1 LAAGALTRVP
11 RYFFHVHDSVD
22 LLDNDGTE
30 LAGPDEA
37 RVQAVVTAGELLRDV
52 GGRFWN
58 SPEWRLCGRPLIG
71 IKHRL
76 VLAHIASGE
85 DGAHAFRACWR
96 ASSARPSGRRGHGR
110 AAVRALVLTAAHK
123 PGF

>member
-1 LAAGALTRVP
+1 MP

-37 RVQAVVTAGELLRDV
+37 RVQAVVTAGELLKDV

-58 SPEWRLCGRPLIG
+58 SPEWAPVG
-71 IKHRL
+71 
-76 VLAHIASGE
+76 
-85 DGAHAFRACWR
+85 D
-96 ASSARPSGRRGHGR
+96 
-110 AAVRALVLTAAHK
+110 
-123 PGF
+123 